1 MAEFTEHVLYD
12 GKVKIKFYEESHQ
25 YWVSVKGSPYKR
37 RPGATT
43 IIGIKDKSM
52 ALTKWQQ
59 QITADFLFKML
70 DAKEKITKEAIVE
83 AVIQNEVQSQAAA
96 DIGKEAHAWCEA
108 FIRHHLKQK
117 GFEQMPEMPKTKEAT
132 MAANA
137 FLDWWDAHKVKPRAT
152 EEVLYSIKHDFMGT
166 MDLDADV
173 DGFRS
178 LVDLK
183 TSNGLYNGVRLQTRA
198 YQLAK
203 EEEEGKPIYKRR
215 WALRISKYTE
225 EEYLVRENE
234 KIALKRKIAK
244 IRGWKDKEYPIKPY
258 QAFEAKLLDEEDD
271 AMEVDKQGFLD
282 ALGLYRWDSATDFYK
297 NAA

>member
-25 YWVSVKGSPYKR
+25 YWVSVKGSQFKR
-37 RPGATT
+37 KPGATT
-43 IIGIKDKSM
+43 VIGIKDKSK
-52 ALTKWQQ
+52 ALSIWQQ
-59 QITADFLFKML
+59 QITAEFLFKML

-83 AVIQNEVQSQAAA
+83 AVIQNEIQSQAAA

-108 FIRHHLKQK
+108 FIRFHLKQK
-117 GFEQMPEMPKTKEAT
+117 GFEHLPEMPKTKEAT
-132 MAANA
+132 MAVTA
-137 FLDWWDAHKVKPRAT
+137 FLEWWDSHKVKPRST
-152 EEVLYSIKHDFMGT
+152 EEVLYSMKYDFMGT

-203 EEEEGKPIYKRR
+203 EEEAGKPIYKRR

-225 EEYLVRENE
+225 EEYYAREEE
-234 KIALKRKIAK
+234 KKLLKQQIAK
-244 IRGWKDKEYPIKPY
+244 IRGWAAKDYPIKPY
-258 QAFEAKLLDEEDD
+258 QAFEAKLLDEDDD
-271 AMEVDKQGFLD
+271 AMEVDKKGFLD
-282 ALGLYRWDSATDFYK
+282 ALGLYRWDAATDFYK
-297 NAA
+297 NAM